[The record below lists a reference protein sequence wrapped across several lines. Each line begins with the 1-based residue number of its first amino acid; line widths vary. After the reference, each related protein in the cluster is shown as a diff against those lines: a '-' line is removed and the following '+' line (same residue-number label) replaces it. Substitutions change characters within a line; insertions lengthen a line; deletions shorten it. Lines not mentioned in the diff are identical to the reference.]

1 MSVTVIVSLKVAE
14 FSKWKAGFDAHAED
28 RAEAGLN
35 AVAHQNIDDPN
46 NAIVIVTAP
55 SKEAFLAFFTRPETQ
70 KMQKKAGVLGP
81 PEIKFINPA

>member
-35 AVAHQNIDDPN
+35 AVAHQNIDDQN
-46 NAIVIVTAP
+46 NAIVIGTAP
-55 SKEAFLAFFTRPETQ
+55 SKEAFLAFFTTPETQ
-70 KMQKKAGVLGP
+70 EMQKKAGVLGP
-81 PEIKFINPA
+81 PEIKFINPV

>member
-35 AVAHQNIDDPN
+35 AVAHQNIDDTN

-55 SKEAFLAFFTRPETQ
+55 SKDAFLAFFTRPETQ
-70 KMQKKAGVLGP
+70 RMQKKAGVLGP

>member
-35 AVAHQNIDDPN
+35 AVAHQNIDDLN

>member
-14 FSKWKAGFDAHAED
+14 FSKWKAGFDTHAED

-70 KMQKKAGVLGP
+70 EMQKKAGVLGP

>member
-46 NAIVIVTAP
+46 NAIVIGTAP

>member
-35 AVAHQNIDDPN
+35 ALAHQNIDDPN

>member
-35 AVAHQNIDDPN
+35 AVAHQNIDDPD

-70 KMQKKAGVLGP
+70 EMQKKAGVLGP

>member
-46 NAIVIVTAP
+46 NAIVIGTTP

>member
-70 KMQKKAGVLGP
+70 EMQKKAGVLGP

>member
-35 AVAHQNIDDPN
+35 AVAHQNIDDTN

-70 KMQKKAGVLGP
+70 EMQKKAGVLGP

>member
-35 AVAHQNIDDPN
+35 AVAHQNIDDQN
-46 NAIVIVTAP
+46 NAIVIGTAP
-55 SKEAFLAFFTRPETQ
+55 SKEAFLAFFTTPETQ
-70 KMQKKAGVLGP
+70 EMQKKAGVLGP

>member
-35 AVAHQNIDDPN
+35 AVAHQNIDDPD

>member
-70 KMQKKAGVLGP
+70 EMQKKAGVLGS

>member
-14 FSKWKAGFDAHAED
+14 FSKWKA
-28 RAEAGLN
+28 
-35 AVAHQNIDDPN
+35 AHQNIDDPN

>member
-35 AVAHQNIDDPN
+35 ALAHQNIDDPN

-70 KMQKKAGVLGP
+70 EMQKKAGVLGP

>member
-1 MSVTVIVSLKVAE
+1 MSVTIVISLNVAD
-14 FSKWKAGFDAHAED
+14 FDHWKAGFDAHAED